1 MLGTWIVRFASNVII
16 MKAVFLLVVLVA
28 LVAMAMAGVHHYK
41 IPSGGDTHDT
51 GHHGGGSIFDTAA
64 SAINGIL

>member
-41 IPSGGDTHDT
+41 
-51 GHHGGGSIFDTAA
+51 
-64 SAINGIL
+64 